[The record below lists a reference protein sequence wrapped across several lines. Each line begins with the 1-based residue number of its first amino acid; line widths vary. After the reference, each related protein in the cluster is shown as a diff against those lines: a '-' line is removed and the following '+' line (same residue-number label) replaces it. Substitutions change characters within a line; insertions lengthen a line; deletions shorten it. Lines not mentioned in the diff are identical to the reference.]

1 MLPTLCATRPPR
13 CPPPHHLSLTPP
25 TASIPCRIHLHITNL
40 THRLPPTPSLAHTA
54 HLCRHLHG
62 VHVHYRLHI
71 QSPAPPT
78 QPTAHC
84 GCLRHRARARTDCA
98 PCTQTTHL
106 PRISLRTPR
115 MHTRP
120 TPPPPTARTAHVRA
134 LTALPHSD
142 RPPPAHL
149 VAHTT
154 HAHTAYA
161 SASTP
166 LTTCASSR
174 PHHVRSPLPT
184 VAVAHTAHAHALTA
198 LPHSDRPPPTHHAAR
213 ATHAHAAS
221 ASASTPPA
229 SRTHTR

>member
-1 MLPTLCATRPPR
+1 MHQNDKKRYVLQYLLVLLLLIPPLTTSTSYHLLCPPSALPTTALLASTLPTPMLPTLCATRPPR

-54 HLCRHLHG
+54 HLCHHLHG

-78 QPTAHC
+78 QPTARC
-84 GCLRHRARARTDCA
+84 GCLQHRARARTDCA

-120 TPPPPTARTAHVRA
+120 TPPLPTTRTAHV
-134 LTALPHSD
+134 
-142 RPPPAHL
+142 
-149 VAHTT
+149 
-154 HAHTAYA
+154 
-161 SASTP
+161 
-166 LTTCASSR
+166 
-174 PHHVRSPLPT
+174 
-184 VAVAHTAHAHALTA
+184 HALTA
-198 LPHSDRPPPTHHAAR
+198 LPHSDHPPPAHHAAC
-213 ATHAHAAS
+213 TMHAH
-221 ASASTPPA
+221 ASTPPA
-229 SRTHTR
+229 SRTGTR